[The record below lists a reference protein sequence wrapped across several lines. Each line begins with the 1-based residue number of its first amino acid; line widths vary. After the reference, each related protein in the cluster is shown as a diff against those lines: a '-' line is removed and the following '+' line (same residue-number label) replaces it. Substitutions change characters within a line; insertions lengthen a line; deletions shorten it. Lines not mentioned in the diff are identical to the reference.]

1 VRLCALMLSAEINNK
16 HVGLLKNKHV
26 ALHYS
31 CFVSMEYDIDYLELH
46 NQIYYDEAGLGFL
59 MSCCWS
65 YWV

>member
-1 VRLCALMLSAEINNK
+1 MLSAEINNK

-46 NQIYYDEAGLGFL
+46 NQIYYDKAGLGLFT
-59 MSCCWS
+59 SCCWS

>member
-1 VRLCALMLSAEINNK
+1 MLSAEINNK

-26 ALHYS
+26 GLHYS

-46 NQIYYDEAGLGFL
+46 NQIYYDKAGLGFFT
-59 MSCCWS
+59 SCCWS